1 MGTKVA
7 FYKWLTTFPKAQ
19 VEAPAKERSRV
30 FKCFNAIKLFC
41 KDFQGFFIR
50 FQICHCNMNELT
62 FRCRCQ
68 LKFIK
73 KLGQMSKNASKTKV
87 KVTLMEL
94 MIIQWSPSWIVNITF
109 EPLLSIKAVTSW
121 KVQNRNQHNRWKNT
135 W

>member
-7 FYKWLTTFPKAQ
+7 FYKWLTY
-19 VEAPAKERSRV
+19 AKERSRV

-41 KDFQGFFIR
+41 KDFQGVFFIR

-94 MIIQWSPSWIVNITF
+94 MIIQ
-109 EPLLSIKAVTSW
+109 
-121 KVQNRNQHNRWKNT
+121 
-135 W
+135 